1 MKGKCLCIRSVSGVI
16 KASPDVTKH
25 PNICIRTYRET
36 HLYCM
41 PEMAWMY
48 GESCETDDES
58 MTGGI
63 NVGGGARSP
72 NQISSV
78 HQQFKTVHVQLALD
92 CQCNRTN
99 AIGRTNRIER
109 EIEKRGRSVETQHRT
124 FGYHEVHQ
132 GKEKVVSERECYGSD
147 GKGGQRINERM
158 KLTT

>member
-36 HLYCM
+36 HLYCV

-72 NQISSV
+72 SQISSV

-109 EIEKRGRSVETQHRT
+109 EIEKGEDRWKRNTVPSGITRYTRGKR
-124 FGYHEVHQ
+124 
-132 GKEKVVSERECYGSD
+132 
-147 GKGGQRINERM
+147 
-158 KLTT
+158 KL